1 MLMMNTTHM
10 ISFIWLM
17 VTTVLE
23 GNRYRSFPRICYED
37 AIVHVYIGYSSGY
50 LGGWAEPGRF
60 RAFRR
65 DVQQLLDFCTINGAK
80 AVGLADRIGSIEP
93 GKYADLIIL
102 DGKAP
107 NLRPPLPENPVSNPA
122 YSSNG
127 LNVKTVLCQ
136 GDLVIQDRKL
146 TLDEEC
152 VLQTSEE
159 HWRKPCLR

>member
-1 MLMMNTTHM
+1 
-10 ISFIWLM
+10 
-17 VTTVLE
+17 
-23 GNRYRSFPRICYED
+23 
-37 AIVHVYIGYSSGY
+37 
-50 LGGWAEPGRF
+50 
-60 RAFRR
+60 
-65 DVQQLLDFCTINGAK
+65 LDFCTINGAK

-127 LNVKTVLCQ
+127 MNVKTVLCQ
-136 GDLVIQDRKL
+136 GDLVMQDRKIL
-146 TLDEEC
+146 TPDEES